1 MSETIE
7 NEEIKNLKREVAKL
21 RLEGNLRKSLSN
33 QLTIQ
38 KKIADDAKAEA
49 LAKSEEV
56 EKISKQLAKYLSP
69 QIHEQIFS
77 GKQSAEVKSNR
88 KKLTVFFSDIVGFT
102 DISDELESEEMTNLL
117 NFYLNEMSQIALRF
131 GGTIDKF
138 IGDALMIFFGD
149 PDTNGPQEDA
159 RKCIQMA
166 LEMQKLMN
174 QLSGYWS
181 KNYSLK
187 QDLKIR
193 IGINTGF
200 CTVGNFGSLDRLDY
214 TAIGSTVNLASR
226 LESIAEAGSI
236 IISEDTFALVNNF
249 FTFKKPKNVKIKGFL
264 RDIKCYELK
273 KEDTSKEDMFSLSG
287 KGFQIDINKKKQV
300 IFKNKSNYMNAGVY
314 FFKHKILKK
323 IKKIPFSL
331 ETNLLVNLINS
342 KEFNGVKSSNFFI
355 DIGTLSNLRKG
366 EKILIIDDLIATGGT
381 AEAAAKIIEISGGKV
396 AGFIFVINLF
406 DLPGNNMLK
415 DKGYKTESLI
425 EFPGH

>member
-166 LEMQKLMN
+166 LEMQKLMK

-287 KGFQIDINKKKQV
+287 KGFQIDINKKIIKKDALDE
-300 IFKNKSNYMNAGVY
+300 IKNK
-314 FFKHKILKK
+314 L
-323 IKKIPFSL
+323 
-331 ETNLLVNLINS
+331 
-342 KEFNGVKSSNFFI
+342 
-355 DIGTLSNLRKG
+355 
-366 EKILIIDDLIATGGT
+366 
-381 AEAAAKIIEISGGKV
+381 
-396 AGFIFVINLF
+396 
-406 DLPGNNMLK
+406 
-415 DKGYKTESLI
+415 SLI
-425 EFPGH
+425 MDGDTV